1 MKRKIVALMLI
12 GCMTASMT
20 AFAEEST
27 EGATEG
33 ATEAGTEA
41 AADFSDVETVAE
53 GKLISH
59 RTSSMRLMRTVRRLW
74 QALILRLPS
83 ISQITWDWSWK
94 SLPLIST
101 AY

>member
-33 ATEAGTEA
+33 ATEAATEA
-41 AADFSDVETVAE
+41 AADFSDVEP
-53 GKLISH
+53 GF
-59 RTSSMRLMRTVRRLW
+59 RTVRVLC
-74 QALILRLPS
+74 
-83 ISQITWDWSWK
+83 D
-94 SLPLIST
+94 
-101 AY
+101 

>member
-27 EGATEG
+27 EGVTEG

-53 GKLISH
+53 GKLTVA
-59 RTSSMRLMRTVRRLW
+59 TSPDLT
-74 QALILRLPS
+74 LRLLS
-83 ISQITWDWSWK
+83 TSQITWDWSWK
-94 SLPLIST
+94 LLPLIST